1 MTPVR
6 PEEAATVRIKEIYRY
21 SRERWVKARA
31 DAHIE
36 GMFQIFDGIA
46 TGSVASHPVSAEF
59 GVEGCFSRSER
70 YYIYWKTLG
79 DGAIG
84 IVTVLH
90 ERMHQ
95 FGRFLEDQES

>member
-6 PEEAATVRIKEIYRY
+6 VQDAAALRIQDIYRY
-21 SRERWVKARA
+21 SREHWGETQA
-31 DAHIE
+31 DAYITGLFE
-36 GMFQIFDGIA
+36 AFDGIA
-46 TGSVASHPVSAEF
+46 TGALISRPVPAEL
-59 GVEGCFSRSER
+59 GVDGYVLR
-70 YYIYWKTLG
+70 YRRHFIYWKTLN

-95 FGRFLEDQES
+95 FGRFLEEQEP